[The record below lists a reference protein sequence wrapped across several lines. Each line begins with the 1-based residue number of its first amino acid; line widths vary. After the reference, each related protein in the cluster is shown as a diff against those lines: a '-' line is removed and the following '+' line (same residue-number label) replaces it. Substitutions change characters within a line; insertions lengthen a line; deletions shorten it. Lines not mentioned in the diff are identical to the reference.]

1 MRQEIGIQP
10 DSCRIFCICFS
21 LHKRGKIV
29 YIRGKRAAL
38 GDVIALTDAQG
49 NIAARY
55 QYDTWGNILSQ
66 SDGMAEENPYR
77 YAGY

>member
-49 NIAARY
+49 NIPRAINTMRGGTFLY
-55 QYDTWGNILSQ
+55 GSGKPVSLRRI
-66 SDGMAEENPYR
+66 PI
-77 YAGY
+77 